1 MRRGSGPVV
10 ARWSAPDTAAPA
22 AYGDLA
28 GHPGS
33 GGTSPDNR
41 EEAAMDERHA
51 TLRVLPAP
59 VPTHEEHAGR
69 APAPR
74 PGAPAAVRV
83 HVVGE
88 DPLARRGITAL
99 LEGHPGIRVTG
110 ESEPGPELLRAL
122 AARPPHVLVAHGAFA
137 GEQREAPALGGGD
150 LPLLVL
156 GGPARTDGTDRAD
169 RTDGTDRAGRPAG
182 GHLPATTT
190 AGQLASAVVLAAA
203 GYTLV
208 HAPDPAPAGRRST
221 GPPIPPI
228 SPVSPDRLTDRECQV
243 LDLLARG
250 LSNGEIAQALTLSEH
265 TVKTHVQNLLHKLRL
280 RNRVHA
286 AIYAFESGLRPPA
299 ARPSA

>member
-1 MRRGSGPVV
+1 M
-10 ARWSAPDTAAPA
+10 
-22 AYGDLA
+22 
-28 GHPGS
+28 
-33 GGTSPDNR
+33 
-41 EEAAMDERHA
+41 
-51 TLRVLPAP
+51 
-59 VPTHEEHAGR
+59 
-69 APAPR
+69 
-74 PGAPAAVRV
+74 RV

-137 GEQREAPALGGGD
+137 DGQREPVAFGGGD

-156 GGPARTDGTDRAD
+156 GGPARTDR
-169 RTDGTDRAGRPAG
+169 GR
-182 GHLPATTT
+182 LFTT
-190 AGQLASAVVLAAA
+190 ATVSQLASAVVLAAVS
-203 GYTLV
+203 YTLA
-208 HAPDPAPAGRRST
+208 HGPAPAPAGRRST
-221 GPPIPPI
+221 GPPVPPI

-299 ARPSA
+299 ARPLA

>member
-1 MRRGSGPVV
+1 
-10 ARWSAPDTAAPA
+10 
-22 AYGDLA
+22 
-28 GHPGS
+28 
-33 GGTSPDNR
+33 
-41 EEAAMDERHA
+41 MDERHA

-59 VPTHEEHAGR
+59 APGPGPGSGEAAGP

-83 HVVGE
+83 HVIGE

-110 ESEPGPELLRAL
+110 ESEPGPPLLRAL
-122 AARPPHVLVAHGAFA
+122 AARPPHVLVAHGAPGGGQLA
-137 GEQREAPALGGGD
+137 APAFGGGD
-150 LPLLVL
+150 LPLLTL
-156 GGPARTDGTDRAD
+156 GGPGRTDA
-169 RTDGTDRAGRPAG
+169 AGRAAG
-182 GHLPATTT
+182 GHLPATAT

-208 HAPDPAPAGRRST
+208 HGPTPPPPGRRPAA
-221 GPPIPPI
+221 GPPAPI

-250 LSNGEIAQALTLSEH
+250 LSNAEIARALTLSEH

-286 AIYAFESGLRPPA
+286 AIYAFESGLRAPA
-299 ARPSA
+299 APLRPAASAADAPSG

>member
-1 MRRGSGPVV
+1 
-10 ARWSAPDTAAPA
+10 
-22 AYGDLA
+22 
-28 GHPGS
+28 
-33 GGTSPDNR
+33 
-41 EEAAMDERHA
+41 MDERHA

-59 VPTHEEHAGR
+59 APAHDEHTGR

-137 GEQREAPALGGGD
+137 GEQREALAFGGGD

-156 GGPARTDGTDRAD
+156 GGPARTDRGA
-169 RTDGTDRAGRPAG
+169 RPAG
-182 GHLPATTT
+182 GHLPATAT

-208 HAPDPAPAGRRST
+208 HAPAPAPRRST
-221 GPPIPPI
+221 APPIPPI

-286 AIYAFESGLRPPA
+286 AIYALESGLRPPA
-299 ARPSA
+299 ARPPA

>member
-1 MRRGSGPVV
+1 
-10 ARWSAPDTAAPA
+10 
-22 AYGDLA
+22 
-28 GHPGS
+28 
-33 GGTSPDNR
+33 
-41 EEAAMDERHA
+41 MDERHA
-51 TLRVLPAP
+51 ALRVLPAP
-59 VPTHEEHAGR
+59 APAHDDGHAGR

-137 GEQREAPALGGGD
+137 DGQREAAVFGGGD

-156 GGPARTDGTDRAD
+156 GGPARTD
-169 RTDGTDRAGRPAG
+169 RAGRPAG
-182 GHLPATTT
+182 GHLPATAT

-203 GYTLV
+203 GYTLA
-208 HAPDPAPAGRRST
+208 HGPAPAPAGSRST
-221 GPPIPPI
+221 APPVPPI
-228 SPVSPDRLTDRECQV
+228 SAVSPDRLTDRECQV

-299 ARPSA
+299 ARPLA